1 MQYEIL
7 AAPSYSLL
15 EVDLDPGQKI
25 ITESGA
31 MAWMEGDLET
41 QTGVRGGLMKGL
53 KRKLLSG
60 ESFFQNTY
68 TAGPGGGR
76 IALAPGPDGE
86 IVPYEMTGGELIL
99 EKSAYLASTEGVECD
114 SKFDGFKGLFNE
126 GFFVL
131 RVTGE
136 GLLFFNAYGDI
147 REIEVDGSYQIDNG
161 YAVAWEPTLEYKLT
175 RSGRTIRSF
184 LFSDQFILRFTGTGK
199 LWVQSRSPRSLAS
212 WVHPFRPVEAK
223 DHSN

>member
-15 EVDLDPGQKI
+15 EVDLEPGQKI

>member
-15 EVDLDPGQKI
+15 EVDLEPGQKI

-114 SKFDGFKGLFNE
+114 SKFDGFKGLLNE

-212 WVHPFRPVEAK
+212 WAHPFRSVEIK